1 MFGKVDNYCSTEY
14 SPDYTIYAKKV
25 HQERGKERYADVP
38 MVQVDNAWCY
48 TSKLN
53 VPSQITSAW
62 VLVSRQHSNMIASLS
77 GTFQAS

>member
-48 TSKLN
+48 TNPCEKAQSTLPNHKRMG
-53 VPSQITSAW
+53 TS
-62 VLVSRQHSNMIASLS
+62 L
-77 GTFQAS
+77 